1 MKEQNS
7 GLEQQ
12 IVGLIEKALP
22 RRRRRPAITAA
33 TRLQEDLGLD
43 SIALLAL
50 VFQVREITGVDL
62 AAVAEGSAPPRFQ
75 TVGDVLDAI
84 ASSTMG

>member
-1 MKEQNS
+1 MKEASS
-7 GLEQQ
+7 GLEHQ

-22 RRRRRPAITAA
+22 RRRRRPVISAA

-50 VFQVREITGVDL
+50 MFQVRELTGVDL
-62 AAVAEGSAPPRFQ
+62 MALVEASGPGRFR

-84 ASSTMG
+84 ATSTTR